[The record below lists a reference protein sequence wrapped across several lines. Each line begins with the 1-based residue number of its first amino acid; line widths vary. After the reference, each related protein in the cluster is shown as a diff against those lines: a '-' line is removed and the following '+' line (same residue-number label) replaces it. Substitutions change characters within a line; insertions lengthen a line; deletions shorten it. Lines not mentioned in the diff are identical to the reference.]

1 METEEL
7 NTMLNL
13 TKRDMDV
20 LNILWESDEPKTAT
34 MISKSGDGLTMN
46 TTQAVLRKL
55 LKNNLIEIADI
66 VYSGT
71 VLTRSYKSVICQE
84 EFLLQKL
91 VHQYK
96 PMSKKVSKAA
106 ILAILLDSEEDPER
120 LDKDLKEIKEFIKN
134 YRKKR
139 FAGN

>member
-96 PMSKKVSKAA
+96 SMSKKGSKAA

>member
-7 NTMLNL
+7 NIMLNL

-20 LNILWESDEPKTAT
+20 LNVLWESDEPKTAT

-91 VHQYK
+91 VYQYK
-96 PMSKKVSKAA
+96 SMSKKVSKAA
-106 ILAILLDSEEDPER
+106 ILAMLLDSEEDPER
-120 LDKDLKEIKEFIKN
+120 FQQDLKDITEFIEGYKE
-134 YRKKR
+134 KR
-139 FAGN
+139 FGSK

>member
-46 TTQAVLRKL
+46 
-55 LKNNLIEIADI
+55 NLIEIADI

-96 PMSKKVSKAA
+96 SMSKKVSKAA

>member
-7 NTMLNL
+7 NIMLNL

-20 LNILWESDEPKTAT
+20 LNILWESEEPKTAT
-34 MISKSGDGLTMN
+34 MISKAGDGLTMN

-71 VLTRSYKSVICQE
+71 VLTRSYKSVIRQE

-96 PMSKKVSKAA
+96 SMGKKVSKAT
-106 ILAILLDSEEDPER
+106 ILAFLLDSEEDPER
-120 LDKDLKEIKEFIKN
+120 LKKDIQEIEEFIKE
-134 YRKKR
+134 YREKR
-139 FAGN
+139 LGSN

>member
-55 LKNNLIEIADI
+55 LKDKLIKVADI

-71 VLTRSYKSVICQE
+71 VLTRSYEPVISQE
-84 EFLLQKL
+84 KFWLQKL
-91 VHQYK
+91 VADYREI
-96 PMSKKVSKAA
+96 SSKVSKADIVA
-106 ILAILLDSEEDPER
+106 ALLDTI
-120 LDKDLKEIKEFIKN
+120 KDTEKIKEDISEIDDVLDS
-134 YRKKR
+134 YKKKYL
-139 FAGN
+139 

>member
-1 METEEL
+1 
-7 NTMLNL
+7 
-13 TKRDMDV
+13 
-20 LNILWESDEPKTAT
+20 

-96 PMSKKVSKAA
+96 SMSKKVSKAA

>member
-84 EFLLQKL
+84 KFLLQKL

-96 PMSKKVSKAA
+96 SMSKKVSKAA

>member
-91 VHQYK
+91 VHHYK
-96 PMSKKVSKAA
+96 SMSKKVSKAA

>member
-84 EFLLQKL
+84 
-91 VHQYK
+91 
-96 PMSKKVSKAA
+96 
-106 ILAILLDSEEDPER
+106 
-120 LDKDLKEIKEFIKN
+120 
-134 YRKKR
+134 
-139 FAGN
+139 

>member
-55 LKNNLIEIADI
+55 LKNNLQWYCIDKKLQIRNMPGGIFATETGTPVQ
-66 VYSGT
+66 VYEQEGFKGCHTCYSSGF
-71 VLTRSYKSVICQE
+71 RRR
-84 EFLLQKL
+84 
-91 VHQYK
+91 
-96 PMSKKVSKAA
+96 P
-106 ILAILLDSEEDPER
+106 
-120 LDKDLKEIKEFIKN
+120 
-134 YRKKR
+134 
-139 FAGN
+139 

>member
-46 TTQAVLRKL
+46 TTHLYL
-55 LKNNLIEIADI
+55 
-66 VYSGT
+66 
-71 VLTRSYKSVICQE
+71 
-84 EFLLQKL
+84 
-91 VHQYK
+91 
-96 PMSKKVSKAA
+96 
-106 ILAILLDSEEDPER
+106 
-120 LDKDLKEIKEFIKN
+120 
-134 YRKKR
+134 
-139 FAGN
+139 GNC

>member
-84 EFLLQKL
+84 EFYPVLFL
-91 VHQYK
+91 
-96 PMSKKVSKAA
+96 
-106 ILAILLDSEEDPER
+106 
-120 LDKDLKEIKEFIKN
+120 
-134 YRKKR
+134 
-139 FAGN
+139 G

>member
-7 NTMLNL
+7 NIMLNL
-13 TKRDMDV
+13 TRRDMDV

-34 MISKSGDGLTMN
+34 MISKAGDGLTMN

-71 VLTRSYKSVICQE
+71 VLTRSYKSIICQE
-84 EFLLQKL
+84 EFLL
-91 VHQYK
+91 
-96 PMSKKVSKAA
+96 
-106 ILAILLDSEEDPER
+106 R
-120 LDKDLKEIKEFIKN
+120 N
-134 YRKKR
+134 
-139 FAGN
+139 

>member
-96 PMSKKVSKAA
+96 YMSKKVSKAA

>member
-55 LKNNLIEIADI
+55 QILKSL
-66 VYSGT
+66 
-71 VLTRSYKSVICQE
+71 
-84 EFLLQKL
+84 
-91 VHQYK
+91 
-96 PMSKKVSKAA
+96 
-106 ILAILLDSEEDPER
+106 
-120 LDKDLKEIKEFIKN
+120 
-134 YRKKR
+134 
-139 FAGN
+139 